1 MGRLTV
7 FVLILLCTFSLLFS
21 QTAGKISGSVTDAA
35 TGEALIGV
43 NVIVDNT
50 YMGAAS
56 DLDGKYFILNVPPGT
71 YKVKFML
78 MGYQTK
84 SVEGVLVS
92 VNRTTPLDLK
102 LQETT
107 LELGSEI
114 VVTADRV
121 AVKKDQTSSIRNV
134 TSEQMNVL
142 PVENTGAVVALQPGV
157 VQGHFRGG
165 RMNETNYMID
175 GMSVSNGLDRGQMI
189 SVDQDAVQEVEVITG
204 TFSAKYGEA
213 MSGVVNMVTKEGGDS
228 FHGKFE
234 GYLGN
239 YLTQHND
246 IFIGLRAG
254 DVARNQD
261 YKFQLDGPI
270 IRNRLTFF
278 LSGRIED
285 NNNYLNG
292 IRRFN
297 ITDEPNY
304 GLYLD
309 PTQFDPASGKYLLN
323 QHTGDSTFV
332 PMNWY
337 QGVNLNGK
345 LTFKS
350 RNIKMALMYLLNTSE
365 DQGYNHS
372 QKYKP
377 DGRSRGHSTSNM
389 FTYNLNQ
396 VINPRLFYDFKLSYS
411 NSYYGSYVFEDPLD
425 QRYIHDR
432 YAANG
437 SYTGFVTGG
446 QDKGHYEST
455 TEKYQAR
462 LDLTW
467 QVNNNHAIEAGAE
480 AVKYK
485 YDTAYHQ
492 ILNLYRNTQAS
503 NFLYAPEIT
512 AGNTVYADMYKKNPE
527 QFSVWLS
534 DKMEFEQMVINLG
547 ARAEYFD
554 PKTVYPSNYRNPNN
568 LLQKEDT
575 PEWIS
580 TYPNADAKF
589 NIAPRLGLSYQLG
602 QTALLRFSYGHF
614 YQYPPHSTMYQNSN
628 YIIAPTNYASTLGNP
643 QIEPE
648 MTVSYEIGL
657 WQELNKFMDLEVALW
672 YKDIYNLSTVNIQ
685 TTYNATRYGLY
696 GNKDYGNAR
705 GLELKYKAHVQ
716 SFFAEVN
723 YTLQYTRGNAD
734 NPQFTFN
741 RAGNSQDP
749 IPTLIPMSWD
759 ERHTI
764 NMSLGYNQK
773 KWGIAVIGWLGSGS
787 AYTWSPIDQNPL
799 NRVYLFPNN
808 SKKPFH
814 NSFDF
819 KANYDIGQIKNYK
832 VRLTLYVYNVLDKL
846 NENNVDANTGRT
858 NQAIIR
864 PQDRLGYWSDFST
877 YEESI
882 YSPSNWSSPRLVKL
896 GIGIVF

>member
-1 MGRLTV
+1 MARLTAI
-7 FVLILLCTFSLLFS
+7 VLILLSSGGVLFA
-21 QTAGKISGSVTDAA
+21 QTAGKISGSVTDVA
-35 TGEALIGV
+35 TGEPLIGV
-43 NVIVDNT
+43 NVVVENT
-50 YMGAAS
+50 YMGAAT
-56 DLDGKYFILNVPPGT
+56 DIDGKYFILNVPPGT

-84 SVEGVLVS
+84 AVEGVVVS
-92 VNRTTPLDLK
+92 VNRTTPLDVK
-102 LQETT
+102 LQQTT
-107 LELGSEI
+107 IDLGGEV

-134 TSEQMNVL
+134 SSEQINVL

-175 GMSVSNGLDRGQMI
+175 GVSVSNGLDRGQMI

-213 MSGVVNMVTKEGGDS
+213 MSGVVNMVTKEGS
-228 FHGKFE
+228 EKFHGKFE

-239 YLTQHND
+239 YYTGHND
-246 IFIGLRAG
+246 VYIGLKSG
-254 DVARNQD
+254 EVDRNRD
-261 YKFQLDGPI
+261 YKFQVDGPI

-278 LSGRIED
+278 VSGRIED

-297 ITDEPNY
+297 VTDEPDY
-304 GLYLD
+304 SRFLD
-309 PTQFDPASGKYLLN
+309 PAQWDPATGEYLWN
-323 QHTGDSTFV
+323 QHTGDGQYV
-332 PMNWY
+332 PMDWY

-350 RNIKMALMYLLNTSE
+350 RNIKMSAMYLLNQSE
-365 DQGYNHS
+365 SQGYNHS

-377 DGRSRGHSTSNM
+377 DGRSRGHSNSQM
-389 FTYNLNQ
+389 FTYTLNH
-396 VINPRLFYDFKLSYS
+396 VLSPRLFYDFKLSYS
-411 NSYYGSYVFEDPLD
+411 NSYYGNYVFKNPLD
-425 QRYIHDR
+425 QRYLHDR
-432 YAANG
+432 YAANQ

-446 QDKGHYEST
+446 QDKGHYEAT
-455 TEKYQAR
+455 TDKYMAR

-467 QVNNNHAIEAGAE
+467 QINNNHAIETGAE
-480 AVKYK
+480 AVKYN
-485 YDTAYHQ
+485 YDVAYHQ
-492 ILNLYRNTQAS
+492 ILNLYRNSPAS
-503 NFLYAPEIT
+503 GILYAPEIT
-512 AGNTVYADMYKKNPE
+512 GSNTVYADLYKKKPE
-527 QFSVWLS
+527 QMSLWLS
-534 DKMEFEQMVINLG
+534 DKMEFDQMVINLG
-547 ARAEYFD
+547 VRAEYFD

-575 PEWIS
+575 PEWLS

-589 NIAPRLGLSYQLG
+589 NLAPRLGLSYQLG

-614 YQYPPHSTMYQNSN
+614 YQYPPYNTMYQNSA
-628 YIIAPTNYASTLGNP
+628 YVIAPTNYATTMGNP
-643 QIEPE
+643 QVEPE
-648 MTVSYEIGL
+648 MTVSYEVGL
-657 WQELNKFMDLEVALW
+657 WQMLNKYMDLEVALW
-672 YKDIYNLSTVNIQ
+672 YKDIYNLSTVNIV
-685 TTYNATRYGLY
+685 TTYNAVRYGLY

-705 GLELKYKAHVQ
+705 GLELKYKAHVEN
-716 SFFAEVN
+716 FYTEVN

-759 ERHTI
+759 QRHTM
-764 NMSLGYNQK
+764 NMSLGYTK
-773 KWGIAVIGWLGSGS
+773 PKWGVSVIGYVGSGS
-787 AYTWSPIDQNPL
+787 AFTWSPIDQNPL
-799 NRVYLFPNN
+799 NRVYLLPNN
-808 SKKPFH
+808 GKKPFH
-814 NSFDF
+814 YSFDLKAHYDFGKF
-819 KANYDIGQIKNYK
+819 KNFKTRFT
-832 VRLTLYVYNVLDKL
+832 VYVYNLFDRL
-846 NENNVDANTGRT
+846 NEYGVNANTGRT

-882 YSPSNWSSPRLVKL
+882 YSPSNWSAPRLVKF
-896 GIGIVF
+896 GIGVVF

>member
-7 FVLILLCTFSLLFS
+7 IVLILLCTFSLLFS
-21 QTAGKISGSVTDAA
+21 QTAGKISGTVTDAA
-35 TGEALIGV
+35 NGEPLIGV
-43 NVIVDNT
+43 NVVVDNT

-84 SVEGVLVS
+84 SVEGVEVS
-92 VNRTTPLDLK
+92 VNRTTPLDIK

-107 LELGSEI
+107 LELGTEI

-134 TSEQMNVL
+134 SSEQMSVL
-142 PVENTGAVVALQPGV
+142 PVENTGAVIALQPGV

-213 MSGVVNMVTKEGGDS
+213 MSGVVNMVTKEGGDKL
-228 FHGKFE
+228 HGKFE

-239 YLTQHND
+239 YYTAHND
-246 IFIGLRAG
+246 IYIGLKAG

-270 IRNRLTFF
+270 IRNRLSFF
-278 LSGRIED
+278 VSGRVED

-304 GLYLD
+304 GLFLD
-309 PTQFDPASGKYLLN
+309 PAQHDPATGEYMLN
-323 QHTGDSTFV
+323 QHTGDNAYV
-332 PMNWY
+332 PMDWY

-350 RNIKMALMYLLNTSE
+350 RNIKMAVMYLLNTSE
-365 DQGYNHS
+365 SQNYNHAD
-372 QKYKP
+372 KYKP
-377 DGRSRGHSTSNM
+377 DGRARGHSTSNM
-389 FTYNLNQ
+389 FTYNLNH

-411 NSYYGSYVFEDPLD
+411 DSYYGSYVFEDPLD
-425 QRYIHDR
+425 PRYIHDR
-432 YAANG
+432 YSANQ

-446 QDKGHYEST
+446 QDKGHYKAT
-455 TEKYQAR
+455 TQKYQAR

-467 QVNNNHAIEAGAE
+467 QVNNNHSIEAGAE
-480 AVKYK
+480 AVKYN
-485 YDTAYHQ
+485 YDVAYHQ

-503 NFLYAPEIT
+503 NILYAPEIMG
-512 AGNTVYADMYKKNPE
+512 GNTVYADLYKKQPE
-527 QFSVWLS
+527 QMSAWLS
-534 DKMEFEQMVINLG
+534 DKMEFDQMVINLG
-547 ARAEYFD
+547 ARAEYFN
-554 PKTVYPSNYRNPNN
+554 PETHYPSNYRNPNN

-580 TYPNADAKF
+580 TYPKADAKF

-614 YQYPPHSTMYQNSN
+614 YQYPPYNTMYQNSN
-628 YIIAPTNYASTLGNP
+628 YVIAPTNYASTLGNP
-643 QIEPE
+643 QVEPE

-705 GLELKYKAHVQ
+705 GLELKYKAHIE

-759 ERHTI
+759 ERHTV

-832 VRLTLYVYNVLDKL
+832 VRLTMYVYNLFDKL
-846 NENNVDANTGRT
+846 NENGVNANTGRT

-882 YSPSNWSSPRLVKL
+882 YSPSNWSAPRLVKL